1 MTSFWC
7 LYYKLRTFF
16 TPFSSVATVG
26 FDQAKT
32 IVIIIKFTLSF
43 QWLLMISQMFSKP
56 DPS

>member
-1 MTSFWC
+1 MAKVS
-7 LYYKLRTFF
+7 
-16 TPFSSVATVG
+16 PFSSVATVG